1 VTDAESRHPLPG
13 AIVTAGNRSAQTDSL
28 GRFSLEAV
36 PVGEARVR
44 ILRIGF
50 FRIDTTIVV
59 VASSPARLDASLRP
73 AFPQRDIVAAEAK
86 NVAAGRTDSS
96 AFGLLHLAPLDSPLT
111 FKDFGARF
119 VRELARSRPADSNT
133 VLSPVSVAFA
143 LSIPLL
149 GARGATA
156 REISTTLGVQ
166 DMDSAVRQRRTAAA
180 MTLGNGRRDV
190 ELSIANALWVD
201 TLVRLVPSFGDA
213 IAVYHASIHA
223 LPLRAPS
230 TVDAINAWADSA
242 THGKITKILKE
253 PLANTTR
260 LFIANAVYFKA
271 KWLDQFE
278 KSETHPR
285 DFRLASGQ
293 VVQVDAMQRT
303 GYIGYRRGDGYQM
316 VRLPYRGGRF
326 AMYLVLPDSLRPI
339 DAVEQE
345 FAQHGW
351 PPSLHRRDFREVHHV
366 IPRLHVADS
375 YDLAPALKSLG
386 ILRAFNC
393 NLADFSGIAVDN
405 DRGSSMPLCIG
416 KARQTVYLDVDE
428 EGTEA
433 AAVTGVSVVATS
445 LGPPPI
451 QFIIDRP
458 FLLAIRDELTGADL
472 FAGVIAR
479 P

>member
-1 VTDAESRHPLPG
+1 
-13 AIVTAGNRSAQTDSL
+13 
-28 GRFSLEAV
+28 
-36 PVGEARVR
+36 
-44 ILRIGF
+44 
-50 FRIDTTIVV
+50 
-59 VASSPARLDASLRP
+59 
-73 AFPQRDIVAAEAK
+73 
-86 NVAAGRTDSS
+86 
-96 AFGLLHLAPLDSPLT
+96 
-111 FKDFGARF
+111 GARF

-133 VLSPVSVAFA
+133 VLSPVSAAFA

-156 REISTTLGVQ
+156 REISTTVGVQ
-166 DMDSAVRQRRTAAA
+166 DLDSAARQRRTAAA
-180 MTLGNGRRDV
+180 MTSGNGRRDV

-213 IAVYHASIHA
+213 IAVYHASIRA
-223 LPLRAPS
+223 LPLSAPS

-242 THGKITKILKE
+242 SHGKITKILKE
-253 PLANTTR
+253 PFADTTR

-271 KWLDQFE
+271 KWLDHFE
-278 KSETHPR
+278 KSESRRR
-285 DFRLASGQ
+285 DFRLSPGQ
-293 VVQVDAMQRT
+293 VVQVDAMERT
-303 GYIGYRRGDGYQM
+303 SYIGYRRRDGYQM
-316 VRLPYRGGRF
+316 IRLPYRGGRY
-326 AMYLVLPDSLRPI
+326 AMYLVLPDSSRPI

-351 PPSLHRRDFREVHHV
+351 PSSLHSADFRQVHHV
-366 IPRLHVADS
+366 IPRLHVAES

-386 ILRAFNC
+386 IRLAFDCDRAN
-393 NLADFSGIAVDN
+393 FSGIAIDN
-405 DRGSSMPLCIG
+405 GRGDRVPLCITR
-416 KARQTVYLDVDE
+416 ATQTVYLDVDE

-433 AAVTGVSVVATS
+433 AAVTGLTEATITS

-458 FLLAIRDELTGADL
+458 FLFAIRDELTGADL